1 VHPNNQNLYILAF
14 KNEPLIKVGLSI
26 DAYMRSLVLGFDRF
40 DLKGSYLVQAR
51 NQSSISLLERNLK
64 TFFSTHQVA
73 PPQPLSSGN
82 TETFQSSVLP
92 QMLQAIEALRETFP
106 DAGFRMQQDLSSL
119 IPIRRDAPGLTG
131 AEQKAKR
138 LEKTTRLLM
147 ENIEQNERKLQALE
161 ELLPKIPVHSIQVVE
176 DSEKQFCCEIH
187 LDDGQ
192 KALGR
197 QLFDAGRMNI
207 LFSER
212 GELPGSY
219 AWGID
224 ALDKGIEN
232 DTCSVH
238 LYFNLEYEH
247 HSSESIIR
255 NDLATRSLTLWRN
268 FVSEQNVSQSEIES
282 VTSTTAP
289 IR

>member
-1 VHPNNQNLYILAF
+1 MEQLEP
-14 KNEPLIKVGLSI
+14 EPLHS
-26 DAYMRSLVLGFDRF
+26 SLQKRAV
-40 DLKGSYLVQAR
+40 
-51 NQSSISLLERNLK
+51 NQGRAK
-64 TFFSTHQVA
+64 YRR
-73 PPQPLSSGN
+73 
-82 TETFQSSVLP
+82 
-92 QMLQAIEALRETFP
+92 LQAFLGIGFRSVRFKWFLPRAGSRSVFNIDTRTKPENVLLDASSRAASTTLKREQRKLEAL
-106 DAGFRMQQDLSSL
+106 
-119 IPIRRDAPGLTG
+119 
-131 AEQKAKR
+131 K
-138 LEKTTRLLM
+138 
-147 ENIEQNERKLQALE
+147 

-207 LFSER
+207 LFSKR

-238 LYFNLEYEH
+238 LYFNLEYEYR
-247 HSSESIIR
+247 SSESIIR